1 MTTTKNRGNMKIANA
16 NKYIRGDFMEEC
28 STCPSRSY
36 DSFKYNKR
44 FGGKVMKIAI
54 SSTGKT
60 SENLLDMRF
69 GRCEYFQIH
78 DTENGKIK
86 ILENKGPNAS
96 GGAGIVASTQLIEEK
111 VDVII
116 TGNLGP
122 NAFELIEK
130 AGIKAYKSG
139 NIAISLVLDK
149 YNKGELE
156 EIKISG
162 PSHH

>member
-1 MTTTKNRGNMKIANA
+1 MKI
-16 NKYIRGDFMEEC
+16 
-28 STCPSRSY
+28 
-36 DSFKYNKR
+36 
-44 FGGKVMKIAI
+44 VI
-54 SSTGKT
+54 SAEGKT

-78 DTENGKIK
+78 DTESGEVKV
-86 ILENKGPNAS
+86 LENKGQDSS
-96 GGAGIVASTQLIEEK
+96 GGAGIVASNQLIEEK

-130 AGIKAYKSG
+130 AGIKAYKCSG
-139 NIAISLVLDK
+139 IAISSVLEK

-156 EIKISG
+156 EIKMSG
-162 PSHH
+162 PAHHGANQ